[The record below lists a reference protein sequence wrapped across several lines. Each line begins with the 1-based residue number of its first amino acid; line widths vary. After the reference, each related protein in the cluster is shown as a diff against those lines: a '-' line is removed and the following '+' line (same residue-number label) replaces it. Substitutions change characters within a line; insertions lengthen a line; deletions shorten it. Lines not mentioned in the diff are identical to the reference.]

1 MSKGITNKSLKNIF
15 IFLIPFLSVSYLIIN
30 STQFKGLK
38 HKIKANLMPRNLQE
52 TEEKNTKICDKITT
66 KLEKYFKTGDKS
78 ELGLEED
85 NTEEYGESY
94 IKALINIVKHYYEEK
109 EKKQTSN
116 TRILDGDDGSTG
128 YMKDL
133 LKYGYHI
140 LPLLV
145 VFGIG
150 ILSLVGW
157 IVCCCCTC
165 FKCKCCVCKK
175 PKCKTT
181 STVLAII
188 FYIIV
193 ALVSFYA
200 LTEQS
205 KIFSGLADIECSVL
219 KFTDEVLYGENIKY
233 PPYWAGIEKIAGLLS
248 EIKTK
253 TIELESE
260 HILTK
265 FNEKIEAAIGIESDN
280 SNNGLKGVFETNLMH
295 ARETIFT
302 NGNYKDGDYQ
312 LDIAHQFGDEN
323 NPNSVYSLWMNEYG
337 SITTKSKPDMKKASD
352 YFKNIFNNHLYNK
365 FDEGI
370 EKIQQ
375 LKKDFLSLKKLI
387 ADEIIDKADDIDKK
401 GKLVYTLFFI
411 FLMILCAAI
420 VVFMLLLCCCSGEL
434 CTNLSCCQCFCK
446 FFLHFFWNLMAFIM
460 FILFMGGSM
469 FTISGTT
476 GGDLVKVASYL
487 ISEDN
492 LGPGKDTIILGKVKQ
507 YLNQCF
513 NHDGN
518 ILEELGL
525 DNNSMEPF
533 EKLKEAQIKLEEYK
547 NQFNDLLFKFVYS
560 EYKEELDQRINYAT
574 SELKLKNINNGEDV
588 LFSKLLEE
596 YNNHDIAKNN
606 KEKWVIG
613 STTTDICDAS
623 NGDDGPHDSLVEY
636 NPKNCLPI
644 YKNYYTAASELSTA
658 KGNLEKI
665 KNYIDNAKGTQ
676 QYSISE
682 IIKGLSTDYDKYLK
696 AEIECLKTYI
706 DKIDEITRIVKEYTS
721 DDGEL
726 FSFMNCAFIKDN
738 VQVILFY
745 LKNSFQNDMY
755 EVGVYLLIAAFSM
768 PFGISFTILL
778 IMISNEE
785 VETNKK
791 KEEDLQKRKSQGDIN
806 PVKEIK
812 VDNNNDNGG
821 STEQR
826 RLNQNN

>member
-1 MSKGITNKSLKNIF
+1 MSKGITNKTFKNIF
-15 IFLIPFLSVSYLIIN
+15 IYLLPFLSISYLIIN
-30 STQFKGLK
+30 STQFKVLK
-38 HKIKANLMPRNLQE
+38 HKIKTNLMPRNLEE
-52 TEEKNTKICDKITT
+52 TAEKSSKICDKIST

-85 NTEEYGESY
+85 NTEEYGQYY

-109 EKKQTSN
+109 EKKQSSN

-128 YMKDL
+128 YMKNL
-133 LKYGYHI
+133 FKYAYHI

-150 ILSLVGW
+150 VLSLVGW
-157 IVCCCCTC
+157 LICCCCTC
-165 FKCKCCVCKK
+165 YKCKCCVCKK
-175 PKCKTT
+175 PKCKTP

-188 FYIIV
+188 FYAIV
-193 ALVSFYA
+193 ALISFYA

-205 KIFSGLADIECSVL
+205 KIFSGLADTECSVL

-233 PPYWAGIEKIAGLLS
+233 PPYWAGIDKIDGLLN
-248 EIKTK
+248 EIKEK
-253 TIELESE
+253 TMELKSQE
-260 HILTK
+260 ILTQLNGVK
-265 FNEKIEAAIGIESDN
+265 ADAIGTDGSG
-280 SNNGLKGVFETNLMH
+280 GLKGIFEGNLRN
-295 ARETIFT
+295 AKNIYTS
-302 NGNYKDGDYQ
+302 GNYIIDGYQ
-312 LDIAHQFGDEN
+312 LDIARQFGDES
-323 NPNSVYSLWMNEYG
+323 NPNSVYSLWMNEYD
-337 SITTKSKPDMKKASD
+337 SIYTNSKQEMEDASE
-352 YFKNIFNNHLYNK
+352 YFRNIFNNLLYDK
-365 FDEGI
+365 FDIGK

-387 ADEIIDKADDIDKK
+387 ADEIIDKADDVDKK

-411 FLMILCAAI
+411 FLMMLCAAI

-476 GGDLVKVASYL
+476 GGDLVKVVSYL
-487 ISEDN
+487 VSEDN
-492 LGPGKDTIILGKVKQ
+492 LGPDKDTIILGKVKQ

-518 ILEELGL
+518 ILIELGL
-525 DNNSMEPF
+525 DENSMQPF

-547 NQFNDLLFKFVYS
+547 NQFNALLFKFVYS
-560 EYKEELDQRINYAT
+560 EYKEELEQRKNYAT
-574 SELKLKNINNGEDV
+574 SELKLIKTSEDEIS
-588 LFSKLLEE
+588 FSKIIDE
-596 YNNHDIAKNN
+596 YNNVGSTRNEQWI
-606 KEKWVIG
+606 IG
-613 STTTDICDAS
+613 STS
-623 NGDDGPHDSLVEY
+623 NTGCIDEAHSSSVEY
-636 NPKNCLPI
+636 NPKVCYPADMTS
-644 YKNYYTAASELSTA
+644 YPSSLSIE
-658 KGNLEKI
+658 KENLIKI
-665 KNYIDNAKGTQ
+665 KNLIDKANNGDSN
-676 QYSISE
+676 SISK
-682 IIKGLSTDYDKYLK
+682 IIEDLSNDYDRYLR
-696 AEIECLKTYI
+696 AEITALDSYITNI
-706 DKIDEITRIVKEYTS
+706 DKITRIVKEYTS
-721 DDGEL
+721 EDGEL

-745 LKNSFQNDMY
+745 LKNSFENDMY

-791 KEEDLQKRKSQGDIN
+791 KEEDLKKRKSQVDIN
-806 PVKEIK
+806 PPNEVKVE
-812 VDNNNDNGG
+812 NNNDNGNT
-821 STEQR
+821 TEQR

>member
-1 MSKGITNKSLKNIF
+1 
-15 IFLIPFLSVSYLIIN
+15 
-30 STQFKGLK
+30 
-38 HKIKANLMPRNLQE
+38 MPRNLEE
-52 TEEKNTKICDKITT
+52 TAEKSTKICDKIST

-85 NTEEYGESY
+85 NTEEYGQYY

-128 YMKDL
+128 YMKNL
-133 LKYGYHI
+133 FKYAYHI

-150 ILSLVGW
+150 VLSLVGW
-157 IVCCCCTC
+157 LICCCCTC
-165 FKCKCCVCKK
+165 YKCKCCVCKK
-175 PKCKTT
+175 PKCKTP

-188 FYIIV
+188 FYAIV
-193 ALVSFYA
+193 ALISFYA

-205 KIFSGLADIECSVL
+205 KIFSGLADTECSVL

-233 PPYWAGIEKIAGLLS
+233 PPYWAGIEKITSLLS
-248 EIKTK
+248 EIKEK
-253 TIELESE
+253 TTQLKVGN
-260 HILTK
+260 ILDE
-265 FNEKIEAAIGIESDN
+265 FNNKIKIVNGDGTDI
-280 SNNGLKGVFETNLMH
+280 GLKKEFENKLDEAKT
-295 ARETIFT
+295 TIFT
-302 NGNYKDGDYQ
+302 NGNYKNGDYQ
-312 LDIAHQFGDEN
+312 LDIAYQFGEEDDDY
-323 NPNSVYSLWMNEYG
+323 SVYKLWKKEYG
-337 SITTKSKPDMKKASD
+337 SITTHSNPAMEAASLYFDDIFQSD
-352 YFKNIFNNHLYNK
+352 YSDK
-365 FDEGI
+365 FDESV

-375 LKKDFLSLKKLI
+375 LEKDFLSLKKLI
-387 ADEIIDKADDIDKK
+387 ADEIMDKADDVDKK

-446 FFLHFFWNLMAFIM
+446 FFLHFSWNLMAFIM
-460 FILFMGGSM
+460 FVLFMGGSM

-476 GGDLVKVASYL
+476 GGDLVKVVSYL

-513 NHDGN
+513 NHEGN

-525 DNNSMEPF
+525 DENIMEPF
-533 EKLKEAQIKLEEYK
+533 EKLKESQIKLEEYK

-560 EYKEELDQRINYAT
+560 EYKEELEQRINYET
-574 SELKLKNINNGEDV
+574 SELILKNKNGGQDISFNEIIN
-588 LFSKLLEE
+588 E
-596 YNNHDIAKNN
+596 YNNEAENKN
-606 KEKWVIG
+606 ERWVLG
-613 STTTDICDAS
+613 STSSSTCNND
-623 NGDDGPHDSLVEY
+623 PHTEFIEY
-636 NPKNCLPI
+636 NPKTCYPADI
-644 YKNYYTAASELSTA
+644 SGYTSLSAKATQLNDMRNLINKAKDENDASSIINILKVLSDKYDA
-658 KGNLEKI
+658 YLK
-665 KNYIDNAKGTQ
+665 
-676 QYSISE
+676 SE
-682 IIKGLSTDYDKYLK
+682 IVALN
-696 AEIECLKTYI
+696 TYI
-706 DKIDEITRIVKEYTS
+706 GEINKITEIVNKYTS
-721 DDGEL
+721 EDGEL
-726 FSFMNCAFIKDN
+726 FSFMNCGFIKDN

-791 KEEDLQKRKSQGDIN
+791 KEEDLKKRKSQVDIN
-806 PVKEIK
+806 PPNEVKVE
-812 VDNNNDNGG
+812 NNNDNGN

>member
-1 MSKGITNKSLKNIF
+1 MSKGITNKTFKNIF
-15 IFLIPFLSVSYLIIN
+15 IYLLPFLSISYLIIN
-30 STQFKGLK
+30 STQFKVLK
-38 HKIKANLMPRNLQE
+38 HKIKTNLMPRNLEE
-52 TEEKNTKICDKITT
+52 TAEKSTKICDKIST

-85 NTEEYGESY
+85 NTEEYGQYY

-116 TRILDGDDGSTG
+116 TRVLDGDDGSTG
-128 YMKDL
+128 YMKNL
-133 LKYGYHI
+133 FKYAYHI

-150 ILSLVGW
+150 VLSLVGW
-157 IVCCCCTC
+157 LICCCCTC
-165 FKCKCCVCKK
+165 YKCKCCVCKK
-175 PKCKTT
+175 PKCKTP

-188 FYIIV
+188 FYAIV
-193 ALVSFYA
+193 ALISFYA

-205 KIFSGLADIECSVL
+205 KIFSGLADTECSVL

-233 PPYWAGIEKIAGLLS
+233 PPYWAGIDKIDGLLN
-248 EIKTK
+248 EIKEK
-253 TIELESE
+253 TMELKSQE
-260 HILTK
+260 ILTQLNGVK
-265 FNEKIEAAIGIESDN
+265 ADAIGTDGS
-280 SNNGLKGVFETNLMH
+280 GGQKGIFEGNLRN
-295 ARETIFT
+295 AKNIYTS
-302 NGNYKDGDYQ
+302 GNYIIDGYQ
-312 LDIAHQFGDEN
+312 LDIARQFGDES
-323 NPNSVYSLWMNEYG
+323 NPNSVYSLWMNEYD
-337 SITTKSKPDMKKASD
+337 SIYTNSKQEMEDASE
-352 YFKNIFNNHLYNK
+352 YFRNIFNNLLYNK
-365 FDEGI
+365 FDTGK

-387 ADEIIDKADDIDKK
+387 ADEIIDKADDVDKK

-411 FLMILCAAI
+411 FLMLLCAAI

-476 GGDLVKVASYL
+476 GGDLVKVVSYL
-487 ISEDN
+487 VSEDN
-492 LGPGKDTIILGKVKQ
+492 LGPDKDTIILGKVKQ

-518 ILEELGL
+518 ILIELGL
-525 DNNSMEPF
+525 DENSMQPF

-547 NQFNDLLFKFVYS
+547 NQFNALLFKFVYS
-560 EYKEELDQRINYAT
+560 EYKEELEQRKNYAT
-574 SELKLKNINNGEDV
+574 SELKLIKTSEDEIS
-588 LFSKLLEE
+588 FSKIIDE
-596 YNNHDIAKNN
+596 YNN
-606 KEKWVIG
+606 IG
-613 STTTDICDAS
+613 STRNEQWIIGSTS
-623 NGDDGPHDSLVEY
+623 NTGCIDEAHSSSVEY
-636 NPKNCLPI
+636 NPKVCYPADMTS
-644 YKNYYTAASELSTA
+644 YPSSLSIE
-658 KGNLEKI
+658 KENLIKI
-665 KNYIDNAKGTQ
+665 KNLIDKANNGDSN
-676 QYSISE
+676 SISK
-682 IIKGLSTDYDKYLK
+682 IIEDLSEDYDRYLR
-696 AEIECLKTYI
+696 AEITALNSYI
-706 DKIDEITRIVKEYTS
+706 TNINEITRIVKEYTS
-721 DDGEL
+721 EDGEL

-745 LKNSFQNDMY
+745 LKNSFENDMY

-791 KEEDLQKRKSQGDIN
+791 KEEDLKKRKSQVDIN
-806 PVKEIK
+806 PPNEVKVE
-812 VDNNNDNGG
+812 NNNDNGN

>member
-1 MSKGITNKSLKNIF
+1 MSKGITNKTFKNIF
-15 IFLIPFLSVSYLIIN
+15 IYLLPFLSISYLIIN
-30 STQFKGLK
+30 STHFKVLK
-38 HKIKANLMPRNLQE
+38 HKIKTNLMPRNLEE
-52 TEEKNTKICDKITT
+52 TAEKSTKICDKIST

-85 NTEEYGESY
+85 NTEEYGQYY

-109 EKKQTSN
+109 EKKQSSN

-128 YMKDL
+128 YMKNL
-133 LKYGYHI
+133 FKYAYHI

-150 ILSLVGW
+150 VLSLVGW
-157 IVCCCCTC
+157 LICCCCTC
-165 FKCKCCVCKK
+165 YKCKCCVCKK
-175 PKCKTT
+175 PKCKTP

-188 FYIIV
+188 FYAIV
-193 ALVSFYA
+193 ALISFYA

-205 KIFSGLADIECSVL
+205 KIFSGLADTECSVL
-219 KFTDEVLYGENIKY
+219 KFTDEMLYGENIKY
-233 PPYWAGIEKIAGLLS
+233 PPYWAGIDKIVEILEKIKTETLGQSGVLSSLSTQKDKSDEKQGNFELL
-248 EIKTK
+248 
-253 TIELESE
+253 LE
-260 HILTK
+260 T
-265 FNEKIEAAIGIESDN
+265 ESASIYD
-280 SNNGLKGVFETNLMH
+280 
-295 ARETIFT
+295 
-302 NGNYKDGDYQ
+302 NYKIDSDKYQ
-312 LDIAHQFGDEN
+312 LDIANQFGKLSSGPE
-323 NPNSVYSLWMNEYG
+323 NSVYKLWLDEYQNLALDAGGHMNSFNLKFQTIINDDPTENIDN
-337 SITTKSKPDMKKASD
+337 SISKIKEL
-352 YFKNIFNNHLYNK
+352 KN
-365 FDEGI
+365 
-370 EKIQQ
+370 
-375 LKKDFLSLKKLI
+375 DFLSLKKLI
-387 ADEIIDKADDIDKK
+387 SDQIMEKADDIDKK

-476 GGDLVKVASYL
+476 GGDLVKVVSYL

-492 LGPGKDTIILGKVKQ
+492 LGPSANTIILGKVKK

-513 NHDGN
+513 NHEGN
-518 ILEELGL
+518 ILGELELNSDNYEEL
-525 DNNSMEPF
+525 
-533 EKLKEAQIKLEEYK
+533 KKAQLNLEELRD
-547 NQFNDLLFKFVYS
+547 QFNDLLYKFVYS
-560 EYKEELDQRINYAT
+560 EYQEELTQRIKYNTNDLQLVATDDTITPKFIIFKELLDKINDYADNHGIKENWLVTST
-574 SELKLKNINNGEDV
+574 SEEPCTTVAGADEDKIIYHP
-588 LFSKLLEE
+588 FSCYPTSKSWL
-596 YNNHDIAKNN
+596 
-606 KEKWVIG
+606 
-613 STTTDICDAS
+613 
-623 NGDDGPHDSLVEY
+623 
-636 NPKNCLPI
+636 
-644 YKNYYTAASELSTA
+644 SESSTA
-658 KGNLEKI
+658 DDSYLNNLRQSLTYFKTLIDSAGGNTNSIQTKINDLKDKYHTFLTEEIKTLDLYIEKI
-665 KNYIDNAKGTQ
+665 KKITDNAK
-676 QYSISE
+676 
-682 IIKGLSTDYDKYLK
+682 DY
-696 AEIECLKTYI
+696 I
-706 DKIDEITRIVKEYTS
+706 S

-745 LKNSFQNDMY
+745 LKNSFKNDMY

-791 KEEDLQKRKSQGDIN
+791 KEEDLKKRKSQVNIN
-806 PVKEIK
+806 PPNEVKVE
-812 VDNNNDNGG
+812 NNNDNGN

>member
-1 MSKGITNKSLKNIF
+1 
-15 IFLIPFLSVSYLIIN
+15 
-30 STQFKGLK
+30 
-38 HKIKANLMPRNLQE
+38 MPRNLEE
-52 TEEKNTKICDKITT
+52 TAEKSTKICDKIST

-85 NTEEYGESY
+85 NTEEYGQYY

-128 YMKDL
+128 YMKNL
-133 LKYGYHI
+133 FKYAYHI

-157 IVCCCCTC
+157 LICCCCTC
-165 FKCKCCVCKK
+165 YKCKCCVCKK
-175 PKCKTT
+175 PKCKTP

-188 FYIIV
+188 FYAIV
-193 ALVSFYA
+193 ALISFYA

-205 KIFSGLADIECSVL
+205 KIFSGLADTECSVL

-233 PPYWAGIEKIAGLLS
+233 PPYWAGIDKIDGLLN
-248 EIKTK
+248 EIKEK
-253 TIELESE
+253 TMELNNPE
-260 HILTK
+260 ILTQLNGVK
-265 FNEKIEAAIGIESDN
+265 ADAIGTDGS
-280 SNNGLKGVFETNLMH
+280 GGQKGIFEGNLRN
-295 ARETIFT
+295 AKNIYTS
-302 NGNYKDGDYQ
+302 GNYIIDGYQ
-312 LDIAHQFGDEN
+312 LDIARQFGDET
-323 NPNSVYSLWMNEYG
+323 NPNSVYSLWMNEYD
-337 SITTKSKPDMKKASD
+337 SIYTNSKQEMEDASE
-352 YFKNIFNNHLYNK
+352 YFRNIFNNLLYDK
-365 FDEGI
+365 FDTGK

-387 ADEIIDKADDIDKK
+387 ADEIIDKADDVDKK

-411 FLMILCAAI
+411 FLMLLCAAI

-476 GGDLVKVASYL
+476 GGDLVKVVSYL
-487 ISEDN
+487 VSEDN
-492 LGPGKDTIILGKVKQ
+492 LGPDKDTIILGKVKQ

-518 ILEELGL
+518 ILIELGL
-525 DNNSMEPF
+525 DENSMQPF

-560 EYKEELDQRINYAT
+560 EYKEELEQRKNYAT
-574 SELKLKNINNGEDV
+574 SELKLIKTSEDEIS
-588 LFSKLLEE
+588 FSKIIDE
-596 YNNHDIAKNN
+596 YNN
-606 KEKWVIG
+606 IG
-613 STTTDICDAS
+613 STRNEQWIIGSTS
-623 NGDDGPHDSLVEY
+623 NTGCIDEAHSSSVEY
-636 NPKNCLPI
+636 NPKVCYPADMTS
-644 YKNYYTAASELSTA
+644 YSSSLSIE
-658 KGNLEKI
+658 KENLIKI
-665 KNYIDNAKGTQ
+665 KNLIDKANNGDSN
-676 QYSISE
+676 SISK
-682 IIKGLSTDYDKYLK
+682 IIDELSNDYDRYLR
-696 AEIECLKTYI
+696 AEITALDSYI
-706 DKIDEITRIVKEYTS
+706 TNIDEITRIVKEYTS
-721 DDGEL
+721 EDGEL

-745 LKNSFQNDMY
+745 LKNSFENDMY

-791 KEEDLQKRKSQGDIN
+791 KEEDLKKRKSQVDIN
-806 PVKEIK
+806 PPNEVKVE
-812 VDNNNDNGG
+812 NNNDNGN